1 MLEAQFLGTAQV
13 ILLCRHNV
21 YALIWTEPFICTR
34 ICIECEVFLAGKSP
48 NLRPYG
54 VSVHKCGKHYIN
66 VLAYAQRMSEC
77 LLHQAGL
84 LPPASSKTTKLYAQC
99 CTLTQPP
106 LLLTFFAFQNP
117 CVLCHVPANAKHRH
131 GHTRVGVQTAF
142 ILLQLSTIMLGPVQ
156 LLTNSINSTIA
167 H

>member
-1 MLEAQFLGTAQV
+1 VLEAQFLGTAQV

-54 VSVHKCGKHYIN
+54 VSVHKCGKHYIY

-84 LPPASSKTTKLYAQC
+84 LPPASSKTTKL
-99 CTLTQPP
+99 
-106 LLLTFFAFQNP
+106 
-117 CVLCHVPANAKHRH
+117 
-131 GHTRVGVQTAF
+131 
-142 ILLQLSTIMLGPVQ
+142 
-156 LLTNSINSTIA
+156 
-167 H
+167 